1 MELGD
6 VKLSGDIAFES
17 VSFPRW
23 EGVVMKLLAVTNA
36 HNVESHLHAGV
47 VGLAPTSSSDG
58 EHILNVLYKFRY
70 IEYRNWI
77 IQMVNDYRDSI
88 LAFGISPPQKDF
100 DFVPVKPL
108 PGDSKVKFW
117 SSQLSR
123 VEYRGLAFK
132 LNTTTA
138 IWDSGTP
145 ITYFNKGDLQVIIES
160 IVASMAKDEYTLKY
174 EPKVYYNLIEK
185 QGTQFGTY
193 SVECHSIGQFSK
205 LVFYLGD
212 FTTESERQTIEL
224 EKEQFIEFD
233 HHRKLCNITFGELAD
248 PDAKYAVFG
257 MNMFIKKT
265 ILFDMEELR
274 IGIYNPTDVPPTP
287 SSFDVGYIILIIAA
301 VCCACCCITFILF
314 KPVRRGNWIT
324 TTTYT
329 TKKGEFVDAKT
340 KVSKRYVLKFRYGKN
355 GAGW

>member
-1 MELGD
+1 MEFGA

-17 VSFPRW
+17 VSLPYW

-36 HNVESHLHAGV
+36 HNVESHLHAGI

-58 EHILNVLYKFRY
+58 ENILNVLYKFRY
-70 IEYRNWI
+70 IEHRNWI
-77 IQMVNDYRDSI
+77 IEMKNDYKDSFI
-88 LAFGISPPQKDF
+88 SFGIVPPQKDY
-100 DFVPVKPL
+100 DFVPVRPL

-123 VEYRGLAFK
+123 VDYRGVAFQ
-132 LNTTTA
+132 LNTTMA

-145 ITYFNKGDLQVIIES
+145 ITYFNKGDLQVIVEG
-160 IVASMAKDEYTLKY
+160 IVASMAKDEYALKY
-174 EPKVYYNLIEK
+174 EPEVYYNLIEK

-212 FTTESERQTIEL
+212 FATKSERQTIEL

-233 HHRKLCNITFGELAD
+233 KHQKLCNITFGELAD

-257 MNMFIKKT
+257 VNMFQKKE
-265 ILFDMEELR
+265 IFFDMEELR
-274 IGIYNPTDVPPTP
+274 IGIYNPKIVPPEP
-287 SSFDVGYIILIIAA
+287 SSFGAGSIVLIVVG
-301 VCCACCCITFILF
+301 VCFACLCITMIFF
-314 KPVRRGNWIT
+314 KPVKTGKEIT
-324 TTTYT
+324 TYEITE
-329 TKKGEFVDAKT
+329 GNGHF
-340 KVSKRYVLKFRYGKN
+340 KRYERKEKTSYTLKYRYGEN
-355 GAGW
+355 GVGW